1 MGIGFFSDYSFG
13 LQMQWVLFLFQ
24 KEDVIRA
31 EVDERLSLRKHRFM
45 HFASLEYEGEYYM
58 TPRDFLFSVMFDQVE
73 RKLLPCQYICE
84 GKETCWSPYRCH
96 LQMTGIRSF
105 MLHKSAETSL

>member
-1 MGIGFFSDYSFG
+1 MGIGFFLITALVYKCGG
-13 LQMQWVLFLFQ
+13 LFFLFQ

-73 RKLLPCQYICE
+73 RKLFSRHCICE
-84 GKETCWSPYRCH
+84 GKESCRSP
-96 LQMTGIRSF
+96 
-105 MLHKSAETSL
+105 

>member
-1 MGIGFFSDYSFG
+1 MRCI
-13 LQMQWVLFLFQ
+13 VFLFQ

-73 RKLLPCQYICE
+73 RKLFSVTVFVKEKKVAGPLRDVIC
-84 GKETCWSPYRCH
+84 
-96 LQMTGIRSF
+96 
-105 MLHKSAETSL
+105 KSLR